1 MSHKLHQI
9 AASSARLVPNRLK
22 LQLLGQPGNPS
33 WFANRI
39 HSVLNGLSAEKF
51 PVLSCAGALEGYK
64 MRINWEKR
72 RTYVYGTYE
81 VQVVEAI
88 QRVVKPGMV
97 AMDIGANGGYYT
109 LLLSKLVGDRGQVI
123 SYEPLP
129 PNFAFLEENI
139 SLNHCSNVRA
149 VCAAVAE
156 HSGHLDLDLPEPKA
170 ALWAGPVPKN
180 AGRASIQV
188 PAVAIDDFIESTG
201 SPLHFLKIDVEG
213 AEGFVLAG
221 ATSTIRR
228 FHPTMVVELHD
239 YEIHGKNHPVI
250 AQLTA
255 MGYEIRSLDD
265 GLYCAHVL
273 ANWAG
278 GSKS

>member
-1 MSHKLHQI
+1 MSHKLHEI

-22 LQLLGQPGNPS
+22 LHLLGRPGNPS

-39 HSVLNGLSAEKF
+39 HSLLNLLPAEKF
-51 PVLSCAGALEGYK
+51 PVLPCSGALEGYK
-64 MRINWEKR
+64 MRINWGKR

-81 VQVVEAI
+81 VQVVAAI

-129 PNFAFLEENI
+129 PNFEFLKENI
-139 SLNHCSNVRA
+139 SLNHRSNVRA
-149 VCAAVAE
+149 ECAAVAE
-156 HSGHLDLDLPEPKA
+156 NSGQLDFMLPEPNSS
-170 ALWAGPVPKN
+170 LWAGPVPED
-180 AGRASIQV
+180 AGRASIRV

-213 AEGFVLAG
+213 AEGSVLAG
-221 ATSTIRR
+221 ARSTIRR

-239 YEIHGKNHPVI
+239 YEIHGTNHPVI
-250 AQLTA
+250 GQLTA
-255 MGYEIRSLDD
+255 MGYEVRSLDD
-265 GLYCAHVL
+265 GMYCAHVL
-273 ANWAG
+273 ANWTG
-278 GSKS
+278 NPKS